1 MAAAVV
7 ALYPTVT
14 PPSYHRIVSPTLKI
28 PTETQ
33 RPIPVGLLACQ
44 RDPLLRELETTII
57 SCTISQPASSPSI
70 KKGKKASAPAPVDQP
85 TLEVI
90 LHDTVIFPE
99 GGGQPSD
106 TGIIKTA
113 DGRTWTVI
121 QAKRHGGHGV
131 HYVRAEQAE
140 NGLSCLTPGTKV
152 TVALGEL
159 DFDRR
164 YDHMSMHTSQHLLSA
179 VLENRLDIHTL
190 SWSLT
195 AAPAPCYVELG
206 RSMTVEEILS
216 IQNEANKL
224 VFEGRKVHVEVQ
236 EMDDKPQPAVP
247 VLESGRA
254 VGKGVPTDYTGG
266 IMRTVIIDGVD
277 RNPRFISILQMLR
290 HTPPT
295 LHNLQLFI
303 IPQTE
308 TLSRSSTTS
317 ARLYFLAGPRLITY
331 LTSTHSQ
338 LAAAA
343 TTLSC
348 GAPQVPDRIG
358 QVVDDR
364 KRAEKRV
371 DDLEFELAKHVAGDV
386 LQEMKSSEA
395 ALFVKHVHR
404 TDDSINPLGL
414 LSAMTTA
421 FANTAPAERPFVLI
435 FSSSP
440 SSQTG
445 TSASVL
451 LVFGSDEKYVKA
463 AGDLLKGKLN
473 VKGGGKGTRW
483 SGKFTGV
490 WRESREDA
498 AVSEVLQA
506 VST

>member
-1 MAAAVV
+1 MAAVIT
-7 ALYPTVT
+7 LYPTVT
-14 PPSYHRIVSPTLKI
+14 PLSYHRIVSPTLKI
-28 PTETQ
+28 PTDTQ

-44 RDPLLRELETTII
+44 RDPLLRELETSII
-57 SCTISQPASSPSI
+57 SCTISQPASSPSV
-70 KKGKKASAPAPVDQP
+70 KKGKKTSATAPADQP

-90 LHDTVIFPE
+90 LHDTIIFPE

-113 DGRTWTVI
+113 DGRTWTVT
-121 QAKRHGGHGV
+121 QAKRHGGHAV
-131 HYVRAEQAE
+131 HYVQTDQAE
-140 NGLSCLTPGTKV
+140 DGLASLIPGTNII
-152 TVALGEL
+152 VALGEL

-179 VLENRLDIHTL
+179 VLENRLNIHTL

-195 AAPAPCYVELG
+195 TAPAPCYVELA
-206 RSMTVEEILS
+206 RSMTTEEILA
-216 IQNEANKL
+216 IQSEANKL

-277 RNPRFISILQMLR
+277 RNPCCGTHL
-290 HTPPT
+290 PT

-308 TLSRSSTTS
+308 ILSRSATTS
-317 ARLYFLAGPRLITY
+317 ARLYFLTGPRLITY

-338 LAAAA
+338 LTAAAA
-343 TTLSC
+343 TLSC

-358 QVVDDR
+358 QVVDER

-371 DDLEFELAKHVAGDV
+371 DDLEFELAKFVARDV
-386 LQEMKSSEA
+386 LREMMSSEA

-404 TDDSINPLGL
+404 TDDSVNPLGF
-414 LSAMTTA
+414 LSAITTA
-421 FANTAPAERPFVLI
+421 FANIVPAERPFVLV

-440 SSQTG
+440 SSQTS

-451 LVFGSDEKYVKA
+451 LVFGSDEKCVKP

-490 WRESREDA
+490 WREGREDVV
-498 AVSEVLQA
+498 VSEVLK
-506 VST
+506 VISM

>member
-1 MAAAVV
+1 MAAVIT
-7 ALYPTVT
+7 LYPTVT

-28 PTETQ
+28 PTDTQ

-44 RDPLLRELETTII
+44 RDPLLRELETSII
-57 SCTISQPASSPSI
+57 SCTISQPASFTSV
-70 KKGKKASAPAPVDQP
+70 KKGKKASATAPADRP

-113 DGRTWTVI
+113 DGRTWVVT
-121 QAKRHGGHGV
+121 QAKRHGGHAV
-131 HYVRAEQAE
+131 HYVRADQAE
-140 NGLSCLTPGTKV
+140 DGLASLTPGTNV

-164 YDHMSMHTSQHLLSA
+164 YDHMSIHTSQHLLSA
-179 VLENRLDIHTL
+179 VVENRLDIHTL

-195 AAPAPCYVELG
+195 AAPAPCYVELA
-206 RSMTVEEILS
+206 RSMSTEEILA
-216 IQNEANKL
+216 IQSEANRL

-236 EMDDKPQPAVP
+236 EMDDNPQPAVP
-247 VLESGRA
+247 VLESGR

-277 RNPRFISILQMLR
+277 RNPCCGTHL
-290 HTPPT
+290 PT

-308 TLSRSSTTS
+308 ILSRSATTS

-343 TTLSC
+343 ATLSC

-358 QVVDDR
+358 QVVDER
-364 KRAEKRV
+364 KRVEKRV
-371 DDLEFELAKHVAGDV
+371 DDLEFELAKHIAGDV
-386 LQEMKSSEA
+386 WQEMKSSDTA
-395 ALFVKHVHR
+395 PFVKHVHR
-404 TDDSINPLGL
+404 TDDSVNPLVF
-414 LSAMTTA
+414 LSAITTA
-421 FANTAPAERPFVLI
+421 FANIIPAERPFVLV

-440 SSQTG
+440 SSQTS
-445 TSASVL
+445 TSTSVL
-451 LVFGSDEKYVKA
+451 LVFGSDEKCVKP

-490 WRESREDA
+490 WRVGREDA
-498 AVSEVLQA
+498 VVSEVLKA
-506 VST
+506 IST

>member
-1 MAAAVV
+1 MAAVIT
-7 ALYPTVT
+7 LHPTVT
-14 PPSYHRIVSPTLKI
+14 PPSYHRIVSPNLKI
-28 PTETQ
+28 PTDTRQ
-33 RPIPVGLLACQ
+33 PIPVGLLACQ
-44 RDPLLRELETTII
+44 RDPLLRELETSTI
-57 SCTISQPASSPSI
+57 SCTILQPASFTSV
-70 KKGKKASAPAPVDQP
+70 KKGKKASATVPADRP
-85 TLEVI
+85 TLEVV

-113 DGRTWTVI
+113 DGRTWMVTE
-121 QAKRHGGHGV
+121 AKRHGGHAV
-131 HYVRAEQAE
+131 HYVRADQAE
-140 NGLSCLTPGTKV
+140 DGLTSLTPGTNV

-195 AAPAPCYVELG
+195 AAPAPCYVELA
-206 RSMTVEEILS
+206 RSMTTDEIS
-216 IQNEANKL
+216 AIQSVANRF

-277 RNPRFISILQMLR
+277 RNPCCGTHL
-290 HTPPT
+290 PT

-308 TLSRSSTTS
+308 ALARSATTS

-343 TTLSC
+343 ATLSC

-358 QVVDDR
+358 LVVDER

-371 DDLEFELAKHVAGDV
+371 DDLEFELAKHLAGDV
-386 LQEMKSSEA
+386 WQEMKSSEA

-404 TDDSINPLGL
+404 TDDSVNPLVF
-414 LSAMTTA
+414 LSAITTA
-421 FANTAPAERPFVLI
+421 FANIIPAERPFVLV

-440 SSQTG
+440 SSQTSMS
-445 TSASVL
+445 TSVL
-451 LVFGSDEKYVKA
+451 LVFGSDEKRVKQ

-490 WRESREDA
+490 WRENREDT
-498 AVSEVLQA
+498 VISEVLEA
-506 VST
+506 IST

>member
-7 ALYPTVT
+7 ALYPALT
-14 PPSYHRIVSPTLKI
+14 PHSYHRIVSPTLRI
-28 PTETQ
+28 PIDTQ

-44 RDPLLRELETTII
+44 RDPLLRELETTIV
-57 SCTISQPASSPSI
+57 SCTISQPASSASI
-70 KKGKKASAPAPVDQP
+70 KKGKKASAPGPVDQP

-106 TGIIKTA
+106 TGAIKTA
-113 DGRTWTVI
+113 DGRTWTVT
-121 QAKRHGGHGV
+121 QAKRHGGHAV
-131 HYVRAEQAE
+131 HYVLAE
-140 NGLSCLTPGTKV
+140 NADANLLCFTSGEKV
-152 TVALGEL
+152 TVALGKV

-179 VLENRLDIHTL
+179 VLENLLNIHTL

-195 AAPAPCYVELG
+195 TAPAPCYVELA
-206 RSMTVEEILS
+206 RSMTAEEIS
-216 IQNEANKL
+216 AVQNEANKL

-236 EMDDKPQPAVP
+236 EMDDQPPPVVP

-266 IMRTVIIDGVD
+266 ILRTVIIDGVD
-277 RNPRFISILQMLR
+277 RNPCCGTHL
-290 HTPPT
+290 PT

-308 TLSRSSTTS
+308 ALSRSNTTS

-338 LAAAA
+338 LTAAAA
-343 TTLSC
+343 TLSC

-358 QVVDDR
+358 QVVDER

-395 ALFVKHVHR
+395 ALYTKHVHR
-404 TDDSINPLGL
+404 TDDSVNPLGY
-414 LSAMTTA
+414 LSAIATA
-421 FANTAPAERPFVLI
+421 FANVAPAERPFVTV
-435 FSSSP
+435 FSSSS
-440 SSQTG
+440 SSQTS

-451 LVFGSDEKYVKA
+451 LVFGSDERYVKA
-463 AGDLLKGKLN
+463 AGDLLKSRLN

-483 SGKFTGV
+483 SGKYTGV
-490 WRESREDA
+490 WRGRED
-498 AVSEVLQA
+498 VVISEVLQA
-506 VST
+506 VSP

>member
-7 ALYPTVT
+7 TLYPTVT
-14 PPSYHRIVSPTLKI
+14 PPSYHRIVSQTLKI
-28 PTETQ
+28 PTDTQ

-44 RDPLLRELETTII
+44 RDPLLQELETTII
-57 SCTISQPASSPSI
+57 SCTISQLASSPSV
-70 KKGKKASAPAPVDQP
+70 KKGKKALAPAPVDHP

-106 TGIIKTA
+106 TGFIKTA
-113 DGRTWTVI
+113 DGRTWTVT
-121 QAKRHGGHGV
+121 QAKRYGGHAV

-140 NGLSCLTPGTKV
+140 EGLSCLTLGAKV

-159 DFDRR
+159 GIHRR

-179 VLENRLDIHTL
+179 VLENHLEIPTL

-195 AAPAPCYVELG
+195 AAPAPCYVELP
-206 RSMTVEEILS
+206 RSMTAEEILA
-216 IQNEANKL
+216 IQSEANKL

-236 EMDDKPQPAVP
+236 EMDDQSRPAVP

-277 RNPRFISILQMLR
+277 RNPCCGTHL
-290 HTPPT
+290 PT

-308 TLSRSSTTS
+308 TLSRSATTS
-317 ARLYFLAGPRLITY
+317 ARLYFLAGPRLINY
-331 LTSTHSQ
+331 ITSTHSQ

-343 TTLSC
+343 ATLSC

-358 QVVDDR
+358 QVVDER

-371 DDLEFELAKHVAGDV
+371 DDLESELAKHIAGDV
-386 LQEMKSSEA
+386 SQEMKSSEA

-404 TDDSINPLGL
+404 TDDSANPLGF
-414 LSAMTTA
+414 LSAITTA
-421 FANTAPAERPFVLI
+421 FANTIPAERPFVLV

-440 SSQTG
+440 SSQTN
-445 TSASVL
+445 SSSSVL
-451 LVFGSDEKYVKA
+451 LVFGSDEKCVKM
-463 AGDLLKGKLN
+463 AGDFLKSKLN

-490 WRESREDA
+490 WRDGREDA
-498 AVSEVLQA
+498 VVSEVLQA
-506 VST
+506 IST